1 MNGGAERAG
10 ARFAPARARNKP
22 AETKGSPRVRVV
34 GVGNSFAGDD
44 GAGIEV
50 IRRLREHGVSPD
62 VELVEAA
69 DAGALFEALRGA
81 AKAVVV
87 DAAVPHA
94 PGRPLSAGTVLRL
107 TPDRLAG
114 AGLTPL
120 STHGIRVADAIRLAQ
135 VVNPETVARTIVV
148 IAILVEPKRCGYT
161 PGLSAATSEAVDRAV
176 RMVQEEC
183 ERPDG

>member
-10 ARFAPARARNKP
+10 ARFAPARARREP
-22 AETKGSPRVRVV
+22 GETKSSPRIRVV
-34 GVGNSFAGDD
+34 GAGNPFAGDD

-50 IRRLREHGVSPD
+50 IRRLRGLGVDPD

-69 DAGALFEALRGA
+69 DAGTLLEALQGI

-94 PGRPLSAGTVLRL
+94 PGGTVSAGTVLRL
-107 TPDRLAG
+107 APDQLAG
-114 AGLTPL
+114 AGLTAL
-120 STHGIRVADAIRLAQ
+120 STHGIRVADIIQLARM
-135 VVNPETVARTIVV
+135 VNPETVARTIVV
-148 IAILVEPKRCGYT
+148 IAILVEPQRCVLGA
-161 PGLSAATSEAVDRAV
+161 GLSAATSEAVDRAV